1 MGGANGSP
9 PHWSSLLHTCSY
21 WQYSQLLSVVHT
33 VHVHVPVA
41 TLSSAHSTYTCTCVY
56 SNHQWCSMYLCLLQ
70 PPVVQYVPASI
81 LQPPVVQYVPVSTPT
96 TSGAV
101 CTCVYSN
108 HQWCSMYLCLLQPPV
123 VQYVPVCR
131 PAADLCRCS
140 ALTSSPQSFPQ
151 SRGHT
156 ADSCPPPGASSG
168 YCAPAEMTQPALRPP
183 LRLAHAATHRP
194 LLMAL
199 GQHDDDWHVVLPH
212 HPPEVCQRVLE
223 WALSRDEGI
232 AVVVALQEGG
242 GGGGWMVTRAPLS
255 HITHSRL

>member
-1 MGGANGSP
+1 MQ
-9 PHWSSLLHTCSY
+9 LY

-33 VHVHVPVA
+33 VHVYLWLLSVVQYVPV
-41 TLSSAHSTYTCTCVY
+41 STPTTSGAVCTCVY
-56 SNHQWCSMYLCLLQ
+56 SNHQWCSMYLCLYSNHQWCSMYLCLLQ
-70 PPVVQYVPASI
+70 I
-81 LQPPVVQYVPVSTPT
+81 VVQYVPVSTPT

-140 ALTSSPQSFPQ
+140 APTSSPQSSPQ

-168 YCAPAEMTQPALRPP
+168 YCAPAETTQPALRPV